1 MFFLSKARILRHER
15 IYPHESSSYWDETTK
30 KGMTPN
36 LFCQSDSLCRSYVTD
51 CDESNFGLIFK
62 LGLLIQFHFGF
73 FCLRA
78 ILGGGHG
85 GCETTLS
92 IKKKMNFWQKILFFW
107 SANHSD
113 AFSLAS
119 VWKNREQKIYQ

>member
-1 MFFLSKARILRHER
+1 
-15 IYPHESSSYWDETTK
+15 
-30 KGMTPN
+30 MTPN

-78 ILGGGHG
+78 ILAGGHG

-92 IKKKMNFWQKILFFW
+92 IEKNDFLAKNYVFW

-113 AFSLAS
+113 AFSLAR